1 MASGFAVSRNGG
13 GGGGF
18 VGPRRISAPVRVVSA
33 PRTVTSSRPI
43 TVTPR
48 GQDFVS
54 HYDPSRILDIDNLK
68 VVADMRQSGAERG
81 EKQSGDDGVL
91 SPSESRTGTI
101 AAGGGV
107 PGKPGAPGAFADNK
121 MIPVALAIAAF
132 VLLGG

>member
-1 MASGFAVSRNGG
+1 MAGFAVSRNGG
-13 GGGGF
+13 GGGGGF
-18 VGPRRISAPVRVVSA
+18 VGPRRVSAPVRVVSA

-54 HYDPSRILDIDNLK
+54 HYDPSRVLDIDNLK

-91 SPSESRTGTI
+91 SPSESRSGTVT
-101 AAGGGV
+101 APGGK
-107 PGKPGAPGAFADNK
+107 PGAPGAPGAFADNK